1 MTFFELLALL
11 ITLTALFSYLNL
23 RFIKLPA
30 VIGVMLISLLVS
42 LALIAAG
49 HVRPGISNE
58 AAQLLKQIKFDEALL
73 QGMLSY
79 MLFAGAL
86 QVNLK
91 ELYSQKG
98 FVLALAFG
106 GVVLSMFFFGTLIY
120 LALEQLGIGL
130 QYAWCLLFGALI
142 SPTDPLAVLGI
153 LQRANVP
160 PTIRIQIVGESLFND
175 GVGIVL
181 FLVCLK
187 IATAGHPIP
196 SADIGLLFAREAG
209 GGALF
214 GLGAGW
220 ITYLLLKSVDDYQ
233 VEVLLTLALVTGG
246 YATASALGFSGPI
259 AIVVAGLLIG
269 SRARRL
275 AMSDMTRKYVDRF
288 WELVNEMLNA
298 LLFVLIGLE
307 VLVLDFTRELLLAG
321 LIAVP
326 ILLFARWASVGLIV
340 CVLGRWR
347 RFVPGT
353 IMIMTWGGLR
363 GAIAVALALSL
374 PPGPERDT
382 VLATTYVLVVFSIL
396 FQGLTVGPL
405 AKRLLGEGHAAR
417 VNTYVK

>member
-1 MTFFELLALL
+1 MTFFELVALL

-23 RFIKLPA
+23 RFIKLPT

-49 HVRPGISNE
+49 HVQPGISSE
-58 AAQLLKQIKFDEALL
+58 AERLLKQIKFDEALL
-73 QGMLSY
+73 QGMLSF

-86 QVNLK
+86 QVNL
-91 ELYSQKG
+91 EALSRQKG
-98 FVLALAFG
+98 IVFALAFG
-106 GVVLSMFFFGTLIY
+106 GVILSMFFFGTLIY

-130 QYAWCLLFGALI
+130 QFAWCLLFGALV

-153 LQRANVP
+153 LQRANIP
-160 PTIRIQIVGESLFND
+160 QTIRTQIVGESLFND

-187 IATAGHPIP
+187 IATADHPVP
-196 SADIGLLFAREAG
+196 AKDIGLLFVSEAG

-269 SRARRL
+269 NRARRL
-275 AMSDMTRKYVDRF
+275 AMSDITRQYVDKF
-288 WELVNEMLNA
+288 WALVNEMLNA
-298 LLFVLIGLE
+298 LLFMLIGLE
-307 VLVLDFTRELLLAG
+307 VLILEFTRELLMAG
-321 LIAVP
+321 LLAVP
-326 ILLFARWASVGLIV
+326 ILLLARWASVGLIIR
-340 CVLGRWR
+340 VLGRWKH
-347 RFVPGT
+347 FVPGT

-363 GAIAVALALSL
+363 GGIAVALALSL

-382 VLATTYVLVVFSIL
+382 VLAITYVLVVFSIL

-405 AKRLLGEGHAAR
+405 IKRLLGSRYAAGAD
-417 VNTYVK
+417 VDVK